1 MTCQR
6 AVNEPHSSNERVQ
19 SCVGRLPRRLPYK
32 AGAVQSFLR
41 AAPRQRRGLLTPE
54 RSRVNSAVLRTHLV
68 GGAARSPLPR
78 ACRRRCVLARQRDLP
93 RLHGPR
99 RELHQSRDGHNW
111 RPPASVLSLTLQ
123 SSSLSA
129 PVERSRQA
137 FSVLPFPSFPPLP
150 SFPLFLPP
158 NVSVCAMRVFFVFS
172 PASRSSPKLLLITSL
187 TRHKN
192 MSES

>member
-137 FSVLPFPSFPPLP
+137 FSVLPFPSLTPHLCSHPSLSSSLPTSPCARCAFSLFFPQ
-150 SFPLFLPP
+150 
-158 NVSVCAMRVFFVFS
+158 RRDRR
-172 PASRSSPKLLLITSL
+172 RSCSSLRLLQD
-187 TRHKN
+187 TRT
-192 MSES
+192 